1 MQKKLIAL
9 AVAGLVAAP
18 AFAQSNVTIYGIAD
32 VGFFHANGSGTK
44 VNAIDTGGFSG
55 SRIGFKGTEDL
66 GNGLKALFTLE
77 YKINPDED
85 SGVGGTKNSSR
96 QTFIGLT
103 GSFGTVV
110 AGRLQPMAKTF
121 VDTFDPIA
129 STSFSPTYD
138 LHKGT
143 IHTGIR
149 LNNAVAYVSPTMSG
163 FTGQVAYSF
172 AGAGTTGDVAYADDQ
187 ERILGLAGM
196 YSNGPIGAGVVYH
209 RVTNV
214 NNVSAND
221 SKDWALGGSYDFGV
235 VKLMG
240 LYGRHKDDAA
250 DTTDKTW
257 TLGGQ
262 VPVGA
267 ADTIYVGYTKL
278 KADGSDMDAKGWA
291 LQYSHN
297 MSKRTMLYAGYSR
310 ISNDD
315 AATESVAGITA
326 AAGDSSTRFGVGMR
340 HTF

>member
-32 VGFFHANGSGTK
+32 VGFVHANGSGMK
-44 VNAIDTGGFSG
+44 KNAIDSGLFSG

-77 YKINPDED
+77 YKINPDND
-85 SGVGGTKNSSR
+85 GSVGDGSR

-138 LHKGT
+138 LHEGT

-149 LNNAVAYVSPTMSG
+149 LNNAVAYVTPGMSG

-172 AGAGTTGDVAYADDQ
+172 GGAAAGDGAYSNDQ

-214 NNVSAND
+214 GNVSSAD

-240 LYGRHKDDAA
+240 LYNRHKNDANNN
-250 DTTDKTW
+250 TDKTW

-315 AATESVAGITA
+315 AATKAVSGITA